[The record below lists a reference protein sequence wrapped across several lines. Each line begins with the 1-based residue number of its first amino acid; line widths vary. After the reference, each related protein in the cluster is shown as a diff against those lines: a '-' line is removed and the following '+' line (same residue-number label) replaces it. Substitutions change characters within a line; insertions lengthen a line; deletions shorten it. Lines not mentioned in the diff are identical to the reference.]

1 MTIAAPGEAS
11 QEQHGRGGDEGR
23 PSQQQVPFV
32 YGPWGVAH
40 HTVHDWHPQFDP

>member
-23 PSQQQVPFV
+23 PSQQQVPFL
-32 YGPWGVAH
+32 YGPRGVLQN
-40 HTVHDWHPQFDP
+40 TVHDRHMQFEP